1 MKVTGLD
8 DKGRMGA
15 SLTDKE
21 KTVLQQIG
29 KLTKAEIERMEVDD
43 LPSQWRLACQMI
55 VRDENL
61 LVEY

>member
-1 MKVTGLD
+1 VTGLD